1 MIADALVDIDEGN
14 GRDAYRQRGGSVA
27 SLAATLLQEARQQCS
42 GSSGGLCSLPSSR
55 WWQQWQAVCWQ
66 RNEAGM
72 AAAAATT
79 TVLPLR
85 AAMAAMKTPAV
96 TAMAGAHATIN
107 DQLKA
112 ATAMEKWRQ

>member
-1 MIADALVDIDEGN
+1 MKAT
-14 GRDAYRQRGGSVA
+14 
-27 SLAATLLQEARQQCS
+27 AATLIGSAVAAWHHWRQHCYRKHGNS
-42 GSSGGLCSLPSSR
+42 AAAAVAASAACHHHGGGSDGRQFAGS
-55 WWQQWQAVCWQ
+55 ATA
-66 RNEAGM
+66 AGM
-72 AAAAATT
+72 AAAAAAT

-112 ATAMEKWRQ
+112 ATATEKWRQ